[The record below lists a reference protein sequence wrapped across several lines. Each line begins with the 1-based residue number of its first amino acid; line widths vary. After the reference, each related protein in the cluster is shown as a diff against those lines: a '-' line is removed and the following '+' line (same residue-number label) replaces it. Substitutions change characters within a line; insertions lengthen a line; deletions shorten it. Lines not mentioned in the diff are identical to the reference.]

1 MNSPDF
7 PRLAGMTK
15 SAGRSRRILFLAVGY
30 LLSLV
35 LRLPALLFAPRGFF
49 YDTDELVMTLRS
61 LDRFLG
67 VPAVGLAWPG
77 STLSLLSLPGFLADF
92 LVASHFPTK
101 FTQGLSL
108 FARYLSH
115 AYADPRH
122 SVLLMRW
129 TVALVSSLC
138 PLLAYYVG
146 AKLSKSHLMGFACA
160 LLVSFQPTFYQY
172 SVMATGDAVS
182 ITLGFAAV
190 LCLLRQTDLHSATLA
205 GFLFSGALAAKIT
218 VASLILLPLLL
229 ILVGGSLVSVRERA
243 ASLLRFCGSLIVGF
257 MLWCPYVWTDPVR
270 LAKSVLGNVTKPGSA
285 PSLKVFLLLWSDA
298 MGMTFSV
305 LTLLALGLGI
315 RLILS
320 RQHTRL
326 VAASLAALIAILT
339 PLFFHATRAYPR
351 YFLPIMPCVLI
362 LLAAGFRIFD
372 SERTRVGRWRLPALA
387 LMLLA
392 GLTMCGET
400 CARELSLRGPDELA
414 SAANVIQGLPK
425 RSTLFLPQEA
435 ILTFGVPL
443 SQRACQE
450 MLEHARQYLESEDR
464 VINFAEVRGI
474 PSLAAEVFVWS
485 FNEEEQAAYRRAAA
499 VCTFESWGFSNVVFY
514 YPPYDPRRLDTE
526 RTSVATMDLG
536 TAIQA
541 MQRTNDGAI
550 LVPFAV
556 MSLGKPLWSGK
567 RWHWYRR

>member
-7 PRLAGMTK
+7 LRLAGMTK
-15 SAGRSRRILFLAVGY
+15 SARRSRRILFPAVGY
-30 LLSLV
+30 LLSFA
-35 LRLPALLFAPRGFF
+35 LRLPALLFAPRGFL
-49 YDTDELVMTLRS
+49 YNVDELAMTLRS

-67 VPAVGLAWPG
+67 VPAVALAWPG
-77 STLSLLSLPGFLADF
+77 STLTLLSLPAFLADF
-92 LVASHFPTK
+92 LVASHLPRN
-101 FTQGLSL
+101 FTQSLSL
-108 FARYLSH
+108 FAGYLSH

-138 PLLAYYVG
+138 PLLAYYIGV
-146 AKLSKSHLMGFACA
+146 KLSKSRFMGLACA
-160 LLVSFQPTFYQY
+160 LLVSFQPTFYQQ

-182 ITLGFAAV
+182 ITLGFAAI

-229 ILVGGSLVSVRERA
+229 ILVDGSLDSLRERG
-243 ASLLRFCGSLIVGF
+243 ASLLRFCGSLMVGF
-257 MLWCPYVWTDPVR
+257 MLWCPYVWTDPMR
-270 LAKSVLGNVTKPGSA
+270 LAKSVLGNATKPGSA
-285 PSLKVFLLLWSDA
+285 PSLNAFLALWSDA

-305 LTLLALGLGI
+305 LTLLALAGGI
-315 RLILS
+315 CLILF

-326 VAASLAALIAILT
+326 VAASFAAQIAILT
-339 PLFFHATRAYPR
+339 PLFFHATTAYPR
-351 YFLPIMPCVLI
+351 YFLPILPCVLI
-362 LLAAGFRIFD
+362 LLAAGFCIFD

-414 SAANVIQGLPK
+414 SAVNVIESLPK
-425 RSTLFLPQEA
+425 TTTLFLPEEA
-435 ILTFGVPL
+435 VSTFRVPF
-443 SQRACQE
+443 SQQARQE
-450 MLEHARQYLESEDR
+450 MLEHARRVLESEDR

-474 PSLAAEVFVWS
+474 PPAAAEVFLWS

-499 VCTFESWGFSNVVFY
+499 VCTLGSWDSRNVVFY
-514 YPPYDPRRLDTE
+514 YPPYDPRKLDTD

-541 MQRTNDGAI
+541 VQRTNDGAI

-556 MSLGKPLWSGK
+556 VSLGKPLWSGK

>member
-7 PRLAGMTK
+7 LRPAGMTK
-15 SAGRSRRILFLAVGY
+15 SAPRSRRILFLAVGY

-49 YDTDELVMTLRS
+49 YNVDELAMTLRS

-67 VPAVGLAWPG
+67 VPAVSLAWPG
-77 STLSLLSLPGFLADF
+77 STLTLLSLPAFLADF
-92 LVASHFPTK
+92 LVASHLPTK
-101 FTQGLSL
+101 LTPALSL

-122 SVLLMRW
+122 SILLMRW
-129 TVALVSSLC
+129 IVALVSSLC

-146 AKLSKSHLMGFACA
+146 VRLSKSRLMGFACA
-160 LLVSFQPTFYQY
+160 LLVSFQPTFYQQ

-182 ITLGFAAV
+182 ITLGLAAI
-190 LCLLRQTDLHSATLA
+190 LCLLRQTDLNSATLA

-229 ILVGGSLVSVRERA
+229 ILGDGSLSLRERG

-257 MLWCPYVWTDPVR
+257 MLWCPYVWTDPMR
-270 LAKSVLGNVTKPGSA
+270 LAKAVLGNATKPGSA
-285 PSLKVFLLLWSDA
+285 PSLNVFLSLWSDA
-298 MGMTFSV
+298 MGITFSV
-305 LTLLALGLGI
+305 LTVLALAGGICLI
-315 RLILS
+315 RL

-326 VAASLAALIAILT
+326 VAASFAALVAILT
-339 PLFFHATRAYPR
+339 PLFLHATRAFPR
-351 YFLPIMPCVLI
+351 YFLPILPCVLI

-372 SERTRVGRWRLPALA
+372 SERTLVGRWRLPALA

-414 SAANVIQGLPK
+414 SAVNVIQSLPK
-425 RSTLFLPQEA
+425 GTTLFLPDEA
-435 ILTFGVPL
+435 IWTFRVPL
-443 SQRACQE
+443 SQRARQE
-450 MLEHARQYLESEDR
+450 MLEHARRDLESEDR
-464 VINFAEVRGI
+464 AINFAELRGI
-474 PSLAAEVFVWS
+474 PPVAAEVFLWS
-485 FNEEEQAAYRRAAA
+485 FNEDEQAAYRRAAA
-499 VCTFESWGFSNVVFY
+499 ICALESRGSMNVVFY
-514 YPPYDPRRLDTE
+514 YPPYDPRNLDTD

>member
-7 PRLAGMTK
+7 LRPAGMTK
-15 SAGRSRRILFLAVGY
+15 SAPRSRRILFLAVGY

-49 YDTDELVMTLRS
+49 YNVDELVMTLRS
-61 LDRFLG
+61 LDRSLG

-77 STLSLLSLPGFLADF
+77 STLTLLSLPAFLADF
-92 LVASHFPTK
+92 LVASHLPTK
-101 FTQGLSL
+101 LTPALSL

-122 SVLLMRW
+122 SILLMRW
-129 TVALVSSLC
+129 IVALVSSLC

-146 AKLSKSHLMGFACA
+146 VRLSKSRLMGFACA
-160 LLVSFQPTFYQY
+160 LLVSFQPTFYQQ

-182 ITLGFAAV
+182 ITLGLAAI

-229 ILVGGSLVSVRERA
+229 ILVDGSLDSLRERG
-243 ASLLRFCGSLIVGF
+243 ASLLRFCGSLMVGF
-257 MLWCPYVWTDPVR
+257 MLWCPYVWTDPMR
-270 LAKSVLGNVTKPGSA
+270 LAKSVLGNATKPGSA
-285 PSLKVFLLLWSDA
+285 PSLNAFLALWSDA

-305 LTLLALGLGI
+305 LTLLALAGGI
-315 RLILS
+315 CLILF

-326 VAASLAALIAILT
+326 VAASFAAQIAILT
-339 PLFFHATRAYPR
+339 PLFFHATTAYPR
-351 YFLPIMPCVLI
+351 YFLPILPCVLI

-372 SERTRVGRWRLPALA
+372 SERALVGRWRLPALA